1 MRGITTR
8 ICFSNIQRE
17 FRILKS
23 HCNELEGGREDDKL
37 GKIILSCF
45 LFRPSTIINGLPK
58 VAPKVRVGEEH

>member
-8 ICFSNIQRE
+8 ICFCNIQRE

-23 HCNELEGGREDDKL
+23 CCNGPEGGREDDKL
-37 GKIILSCF
+37 GKIIL
-45 LFRPSTIINGLPK
+45 FRPSAIINGLLK